1 MICKALE
8 GYVRTTHGDGI
19 WDQAC
24 RDAGIKT
31 RSFETVHEYPDEKFD
46 RVLMSVA
53 GTLGRRIAVLMED
66 MGMWVVTHPPLAP
79 VRRLFRFSG
88 ETFSAFMV
96 SLDEI
101 NDRAQMALPGLEL
114 PIYRVRSDEPG
125 AYVVRSTWVSEGG
138 GPLLC
143 GVLQALADE
152 YGALVLLEV
161 LSSQRIDGIWHDE
174 TQVQVVQEDFQ
185 APSSFQLGQVT

>member
-1 MICKALE
+1 MHGMICKALE

-88 ETFSAFMV
+88 ETLISSRDTMNALNV
-96 SLDEI
+96 SPEKRNSL
-101 NDRAQMALPGLEL
+101 
-114 PIYRVRSDEPG
+114 RSDEPG